1 MTKELKFYL
10 LSYCRD
16 WMLPD
21 EIKALRRIS
30 LTNEGELTTRKI
42 ALENPKME
50 LLYGFQDIKVNELV
64 ELGEKTLEANI
75 AERILRDNRKEVINN
90 CPKCGKLARTPKAKQ
105 CRYCQ
110 YDWH

>member
-1 MTKELKFYL
+1 MTKELKTYL

-16 WMLPD
+16 WMLP
-21 EIKALRRIS
+21 EELKALDRIG
-30 LTNEGELTTRKI
+30 LTDEGELITRKI

-50 LLYGFQDIKVNELV
+50 AFYGFQDKKINELV
-64 ELGEKTLEANI
+64 ELG
-75 AERILRDNRKEVINN
+75 AERLKDKIALRILTENRNEVINN